1 MLRIY
6 KTDNVKIEQIRMD
19 KVQMVHSWDSD
30 ERFQLNIVSIF
41 LTMNKIYQLGHEIPG
56 AKDLLNICIRVSG
69 DHFPLIS
76 NFSSK
81 IIELFDF
88 LSSIDLNLSLL
99 IQEESARKA
108 LASIAFV
115 KGLYY
120 RRNC

>member
-56 AKDLLNICIRVSG
+56 AKVS
-69 DHFPLIS
+69 LI
-76 NFSSK
+76 FVLGCQA
-81 IIELFDF
+81 IIF
-88 LSSIDLNLSLL
+88 LSFQTSHQKLSSFLT
-99 IQEESARKA
+99 
-108 LASIAFV
+108 F
-115 KGLYY
+115 
-120 RRNC
+120 